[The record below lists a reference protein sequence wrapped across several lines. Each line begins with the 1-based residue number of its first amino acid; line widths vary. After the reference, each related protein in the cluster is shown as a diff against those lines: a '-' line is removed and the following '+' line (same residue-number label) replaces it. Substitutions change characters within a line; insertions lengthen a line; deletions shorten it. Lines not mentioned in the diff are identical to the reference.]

1 MKGAERVVVT
11 ITADPKI
18 NGHHLAGDGAVLW
31 GEMNDRAIL
40 ADGRDLALNS
50 RFTATLARRGDRW
63 VISAFHTS
71 VNPFQNAV
79 LLLAVKKMALV
90 AGIGGIVTG
99 IIVGVVIVQVA
110 RIAKSGGK

>member
-1 MKGAERVVVT
+1 
-11 ITADPKI
+11 
-18 NGHHLAGDGAVLW
+18 
-31 GEMNDRAIL
+31 MNDRAIL